1 MPEPGRLLAFLGGIR
16 SGKSAAAHARF
27 SAELEAASA
36 RKPVFLGTLLSS
48 ALAEDKE
55 SGLRIEAHRAQ
66 RPAHW
71 GTREVGLDLAAVGR
85 ACLAA
90 GEDAWLLDGMGAWA
104 AHFLDRPKA
113 ALEQWRAFVPLA
125 RQAKLCVAVLDEV
138 GQGGVPAHVAAR
150 LFADINGELNQAV
163 CGAADEAFSVQAG
176 LLLRLK

>member
-1 MPEPGRLLAFLGGIR
+1 MPEPGRLIAFLGGIR

-36 RKPVFLGTLLSS
+36 RKPVYLGTLLS
-48 ALAEDKE
+48 ALASEDKE

-85 ACLAA
+85 ACLDA
-90 GEDAWLLDGMGAWA
+90 GEDAWLLDGLGAWA

-125 RQAKLCVAVLDEV
+125 RQAKVCVAVLDEV

-150 LFADINGELNQAV
+150 LFTDINGELNQAV
-163 CGAADEAFSVQAG
+163 CGAADEAYSVQAG